1 MFPSRKYNSEINNSH
16 EKCLRLIDSAKISS
30 HKESLEKD
38 GSISIR
44 YVNIQDLAVEMY
56 GVNDSLPKIFSDLF
70 CQTEITSYNF
80 LRVISCLG
88 PNKLFVWHYQNKL
101 IALELVEK
109 WIPQPYWLCNSRNIS
124 YWFFKVVG
132 LIGIRSRIV
141 LSF

>member
-16 EKCLRLIDSAKISS
+16 EKCLRLIDSEKISS

-44 YVNIQDLAVEMY
+44 HVNIQDLAVEMY

-88 PNKLFVWHYQNKL
+88 PNKWFVWHYQNKL
-101 IALELVEK
+101 IPLELVEK
-109 WIPQPYWLCNSRNIS
+109 WI
-124 YWFFKVVG
+124 VG

>member
-80 LRVISCLG
+80 LRVISCVG
-88 PNKLFVWHYQNKL
+88 PNKLFV
-101 IALELVEK
+101 
-109 WIPQPYWLCNSRNIS
+109 
-124 YWFFKVVG
+124 
-132 LIGIRSRIV
+132 
-141 LSF
+141 